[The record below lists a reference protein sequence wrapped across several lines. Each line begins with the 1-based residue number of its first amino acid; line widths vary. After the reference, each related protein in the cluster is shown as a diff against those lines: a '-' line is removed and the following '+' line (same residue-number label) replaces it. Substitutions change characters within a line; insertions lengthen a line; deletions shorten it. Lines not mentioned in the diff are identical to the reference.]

1 MENTSEDP
9 NAPGALMLP
18 PGEIERWVRDFHDE
32 RARSGGWPTIYVRKR
47 DASNIALLLA
57 DEEETVSG
65 FDAVGLGAAPRGHQN
80 SRRPPQQ
87 RFPRAGD
94 KVVKK
99 EGTGPGARGYQGI
112 VYAITFA
119 RELRR
124 RGVTCSQRELY
135 YNYKGDGE
143 SPWRSQAE
151 CNESIADAA
160 AIFGRPRFALGF
172 TTAPRGMV
180 AGLVSWRGAGQ
191 RDWTSA
197 RGTARHVDHGWL
209 TDGARQLRSE
219 ARCVVVVEK
228 EGVFQRLVEDNFY
241 DDAYPCVLVTAMGVP
256 DLATR
261 AFVHRLRATLGLPVY
276 GLVDWNS
283 WGVGVL
289 LTYKLGSARLGV
301 ESHRYTVD
309 VAWLGLRASQIDR
322 FDVPDVCMQPLTARD
337 KKRGEGIMAHPW
349 VAGRRDWLDEIQ
361 AQLDKD
367 FKCELEAMALAPPR
381 ERGRGKLSFQNLS
394 HFVEEAIVARD
405 WLE

>member
-1 MENTSEDP
+1 M
-9 NAPGALMLP
+9 
-18 PGEIERWVRDFHDE
+18 
-32 RARSGGWPTIYVRKR
+32 RKR

-65 FDAVGLGAAPRGHQN
+65 FDAVGLGAPRGHQH

-124 RGVTCSQRELY
+124 RGATCSQRVDALLQLQ
-135 YNYKGDGE
+135 G
-143 SPWRSQAE
+143 RRRVAV
-151 CNESIADAA
+151 ADAGRVQRVDRRRGGHLRPA
-160 AIFGRPRFALGF
+160 ALRARLHDGAARHGRRPRKLA
-172 TTAPRGMV
+172 R
-180 AGLVSWRGAGQ
+180 RGQ

-209 TDGARQLRSE
+209 TDGARQLRSG

-301 ESHRYTVD
+301 ESHRGIRSTSR
-309 VAWLGLRASQIDR
+309 GSASGPR
-322 FDVPDVCMQPLTARD
+322 RSTASTSRTSACS
-337 KKRGEGIMAHPW
+337 R
-349 VAGRRDWLDEIQ
+349 
-361 AQLDKD
+361 
-367 FKCELEAMALAPPR
+367 
-381 ERGRGKLSFQNLS
+381 
-394 HFVEEAIVARD
+394 
-405 WLE
+405 

>member
-1 MENTSEDP
+1 M
-9 NAPGALMLP
+9 
-18 PGEIERWVRDFHDE
+18 
-32 RARSGGWPTIYVRKR
+32 
-47 DASNIALLLA
+47 
-57 DEEETVSG
+57 
-65 FDAVGLGAAPRGHQN
+65 
-80 SRRPPQQ
+80 
-87 RFPRAGD
+87 
-94 KVVKK
+94 KK

-143 SPWRSQAE
+143 SPWRTQAE

-172 TTAPRGMV
+172 TTAPRG
-180 AGLVSWRGAGQ
+180 
-191 RDWTSA
+191 
-197 RGTARHVDHGWL
+197 
-209 TDGARQLRSE
+209 
-219 ARCVVVVEK
+219 
-228 EGVFQRLVEDNFY
+228 
-241 DDAYPCVLVTAMGVP
+241 
-256 DLATR
+256 
-261 AFVHRLRATLGLPVY
+261 
-276 GLVDWNS
+276 
-283 WGVGVL
+283 
-289 LTYKLGSARLGV
+289 
-301 ESHRYTVD
+301 
-309 VAWLGLRASQIDR
+309 
-322 FDVPDVCMQPLTARD
+322 
-337 KKRGEGIMAHPW
+337 MAHPW

>member
-1 MENTSEDP
+1 METTIQDP

-32 RARSGGWPTIYVRKR
+32 RARSGGWPTI
-47 DASNIALLLA
+47 
-57 DEEETVSG
+57 
-65 FDAVGLGAAPRGHQN
+65 
-80 SRRPPQQ
+80 
-87 RFPRAGD
+87 
-94 KVVKK
+94 
-99 EGTGPGARGYQGI
+99 
-112 VYAITFA
+112 
-119 RELRR
+119 
-124 RGVTCSQRELY
+124 
-135 YNYKGDGE
+135 
-143 SPWRSQAE
+143 
-151 CNESIADAA
+151 
-160 AIFGRPRFALGF
+160 
-172 TTAPRGMV
+172 
-180 AGLVSWRGAGQ
+180 
-191 RDWTSA
+191 
-197 RGTARHVDHGWL
+197 
-209 TDGARQLRSE
+209 
-219 ARCVVVVEK
+219 
-228 EGVFQRLVEDNFY
+228 
-241 DDAYPCVLVTAMGVP
+241 
-256 DLATR
+256 ATR

>member
-1 MENTSEDP
+1 M
-9 NAPGALMLP
+9 
-18 PGEIERWVRDFHDE
+18 
-32 RARSGGWPTIYVRKR
+32 
-47 DASNIALLLA
+47 
-57 DEEETVSG
+57 
-65 FDAVGLGAAPRGHQN
+65 
-80 SRRPPQQ
+80 
-87 RFPRAGD
+87 
-94 KVVKK
+94 KK

-143 SPWRSQAE
+143 SPWRTQAE

-180 AGLVSWRGAGQ
+180 AGLVSWRGAGK
-191 RDWTSA
+191 REWTSA

-219 ARCVVVVEK
+219 ARCVIVVEK

-276 GLVDWNS
+276 GLVDWNT

-289 LTYKLGSARLGV
+289 LT
-301 ESHRYTVD
+301 
-309 VAWLGLRASQIDR
+309 
-322 FDVPDVCMQPLTARD
+322 
-337 KKRGEGIMAHPW
+337 
-349 VAGRRDWLDEIQ
+349 
-361 AQLDKD
+361 
-367 FKCELEAMALAPPR
+367 
-381 ERGRGKLSFQNLS
+381 
-394 HFVEEAIVARD
+394 
-405 WLE
+405 

>member
-1 MENTSEDP
+1 MDNTSEDP

-99 EGTGPGARGYQGI
+99 EGTSPGARGYQGI

-172 TTAPRGMV
+172 TTCLLYTSPSPRD
-180 AGLVSWRGAGQ
+180 RG
-191 RDWTSA
+191 
-197 RGTARHVDHGWL
+197 
-209 TDGARQLRSE
+209 
-219 ARCVVVVEK
+219 
-228 EGVFQRLVEDNFY
+228 
-241 DDAYPCVLVTAMGVP
+241 
-256 DLATR
+256 
-261 AFVHRLRATLGLPVY
+261 
-276 GLVDWNS
+276 
-283 WGVGVL
+283 
-289 LTYKLGSARLGV
+289 
-301 ESHRYTVD
+301 
-309 VAWLGLRASQIDR
+309 
-322 FDVPDVCMQPLTARD
+322 
-337 KKRGEGIMAHPW
+337 
-349 VAGRRDWLDEIQ
+349 
-361 AQLDKD
+361 
-367 FKCELEAMALAPPR
+367 
-381 ERGRGKLSFQNLS
+381 
-394 HFVEEAIVARD
+394 
-405 WLE
+405 